1 MEGDIFTYST
11 FTLHTLRAWSV
22 FQRKVFILY
31 VQLLQNRNPGN
42 FKEYPVEK
50 KRGKIKN
57 LKQMYYTIFVCVTH
71 TPFSPKL
78 I

>member
-1 MEGDIFTYST
+1 MEGDIFTYPT

-50 KRGKIKN
+50 KRGKN
-57 LKQMYYTIFVCVTH
+57 
-71 TPFSPKL
+71 
-78 I
+78 